1 MTTGIEMLKLP
12 KKRTGRGPSKKPSLV
27 GTSLRLPKDVLDY
40 FETKYPYTKQAM
52 IRQVLTDYVNNQTG
66 TKP

>member
-12 KKRTGRGPSKKPSLV
+12 KERTVRGPSKKPLLV
-27 GTSLRLPKDVLDY
+27 ATSLRLPEDVMS
-40 FETKYPYTKQAM
+40 FFNARYPYAKQAM
-52 IRQVLTDYVNNQTG
+52 MRQVLTDYVNNQAG